1 MKDNRERALLF
12 KKLATLRTD
21 APLFANV
28 EALRWRGATA
38 WFAPFAER
46 IGDARLGA
54 RVLEI
59 ESRLPKK

>member
-1 MKDNRERALLF
+1 
-12 KKLATLRTD
+12 
-21 APLFANV
+21 V
-28 EALRWRGATA
+28 EALRWRGATV

-59 ESRLPKK
+59 ESRLPEK